1 MTAVATFLTMDA
13 PADPETAL
21 VERVLAGETAAFDEL
36 VRRHERVVLGL
47 ARRILRD
54 EDDAK
59 EVAQASFV
67 AAFERLSKLREGGS
81 FRAWVI
87 AIAMNRARTA
97 LAVRKRKVDLDAG
110 PEPSERAVGADR
122 LEDAERRRRLAGA
135 VDKLPPRQREVLD
148 LRVHEELSFK
158 EIAEVLGSTENAAK
172 VNYHLAVKRL
182 KSLLAEDGGSRG
194 EAA

>member
-1 MTAVATFLTMDA
+1 MSTVAAILTMDE

-47 ARRILRD
+47 ARRMLRD
-54 EDDAK
+54 DDDAK

-67 AAFERLSKLREGGS
+67 AAYERLGKLRTGGS

-87 AIAMNRARTA
+87 AITMNRARTA
-97 LAVRKRKVDLDAG
+97 LALRKRKVDLEAG
-110 PEPSERAVGADR
+110 PEPSEAAVGAER
-122 LEDAERRRRLAGA
+122 LEDAERRRRLAAA
-135 VDKLPPRQREVLD
+135 VEQLPPRQREVLD

-158 EIAEVLGSTENAAK
+158 EIAEVLSSTENAAK

-182 KSLLAEDGGSRG
+182 KALLAEEGAR
-194 EAA
+194 